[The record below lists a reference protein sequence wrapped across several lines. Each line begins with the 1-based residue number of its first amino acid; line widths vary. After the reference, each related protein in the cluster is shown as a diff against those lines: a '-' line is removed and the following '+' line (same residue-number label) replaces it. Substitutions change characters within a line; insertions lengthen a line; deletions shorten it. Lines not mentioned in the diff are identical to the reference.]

1 MTQEHPQ
8 PHDPKAP
15 QGGHHS
21 AGDAELVS
29 VVIPCYNQ
37 ARFLSEAIE
46 SVLAQSYKDFEI
58 VVIDDGSTDDTSKVA
73 ARYPAVRCIRQD
85 NQGLAAARNTGL
97 RRSRGSYLVFLDA
110 DDRLL
115 PEALEVGLGCFDAH
129 PECAFVSGHY
139 REISVDGSPLRPGK
153 QPRLERENYVEILR
167 GNYIIT
173 PAVVM
178 YRAHSGGLDPLPLG
192 ETAFSP
198 TLTYG

>member
-1 MTQEHPQ
+1 M
-8 PHDPKAP
+8 
-15 QGGHHS
+15 
-21 AGDAELVS
+21 
-29 VVIPCYNQ
+29 
-37 ARFLSEAIE
+37 
-46 SVLAQSYKDFEI
+46 
-58 VVIDDGSTDDTSKVA
+58 
-73 ARYPAVRCIRQD
+73 
-85 NQGLAAARNTGL
+85 
-97 RRSRGSYLVFLDA
+97 
-110 DDRLL
+110 
-115 PEALEVGLGCFDAH
+115 GCFDAH